1 MYELFTLG
9 GGTYLV
15 DLLNAVAAITGGGA
29 YITLAQLAGVAGLAW
44 VLFRTA
50 FGGSWKDNAKWM
62 LLFVAVWGA
71 MIVPKATVRVVDRLD
86 PTLAPAVV
94 ANVPIGLALFASLT
108 SNIGDGLTRLTEQAF
123 TLPNDLQYR
132 RHGLIF
138 GARLAAKTTRLEIT
152 DTVFARNVRNYARQ
166 CVFHALLLGHI
177 SADDLRES
185 TDIWSLVT
193 ATGSPSAGASPA
205 RMVEFAT
212 RQAASGTGATPIDRQ
227 VVTCRD
233 AAGRLNGQWNA
244 EIARAGTVF
253 GRRIFPDARTEALA
267 RAELL
272 AALPAAHTFLIGA
285 SRAAGEIMRQQMV
298 LNAVHDAGE
307 QWAAEAGNAAALRAY
322 TEARAEAQTV
332 SAYRAIGRQAETWV
346 PLLRIVFECLY
357 VGAFPM
363 AVLLM
368 LTPAGGAIFRS
379 YVTGLVWLQS
389 WGPLYAVLH
398 RISMGEA
405 AERMQ
410 AAALMPGGDIGI
422 SLVAQ
427 AGIRA
432 VASDVAV
439 MSGYLSM
446 SVPFLAAALAY
457 GLSKATV
464 LATSVLA
471 VGQDA
476 ASSAAHEGTTGNLS
490 LANTGYDTHRF
501 ATLEGRQIR
510 TSAHVDTDRYTGY
523 APAGAA
529 FTVAGDGTPIADMG
543 AATSRIPAAG
553 VRLSESLATSHET
566 RAAEARSLSRHW
578 SAEAGQARNAAVT
591 DATGL
596 IERYSHDVS
605 TGEAHARGVTESEST
620 QVQALEAHY
629 DKMSETAG
637 ISRDQMAVLTGQAR
651 VGAGWDFVVRL
662 GADGSA
668 MWRGQTIGRDAWNAV
683 KDYARS
689 HQVTDLWSRVSEAS
703 RRYSTATGESEAASL
718 DESLSA
724 NLTRMRTFQ
733 ERASLARQES
743 ESWSEQA
750 ARVRAD
756 AQAIERELGQPFFAW
771 LSERP
776 GTDGRAIG
784 AAGAMRIASPQTP
797 EDAEALR
804 EHAAAFIAEKF
815 PAPAGPDPSTVGGA
829 VEYEGAAGALREAY
843 GRETAAAYGGW
854 SAGARDR
861 ARDAGAPEPGAV
873 EEAALGAR
881 AETRADMTV
890 REAGREARAGIA
902 REDAREGRAGVAVE
916 TEKPFERHATENL
929 PVVGDWLA
937 GKLYGTAKN
946 AVPDAAP
953 VGDGR
958 DRPRTE
964 SPDRR
969 PGQEGWGD
977 SSP

>member
-9 GGTYLV
+9 GGAYLV
-15 DLLNAVAAITGGGA
+15 DLLNAVAAITSGGA
-29 YITLAQLAGVAGLAW
+29 YITLAQLAGIAGLGW
-44 VLFRTA
+44 ILFRTA
-50 FGGSWKDNAKWM
+50 FGGSWKDNAKWV
-62 LLFVAVWGA
+62 LLFATVWGA

-108 SNIGDGLTRLTEQAF
+108 SQVGDGLTRLTEQAF
-123 TLPNDLQYR
+123 TLPNDLQYQ

-152 DTVFARNVRNYARQ
+152 DTVFARNMRNYARQ
-166 CVFHALLLGHI
+166 CVFHALLLGHM

-205 RMVEFAT
+205 RMFEFAT
-212 RQAASGTGATPIDRQ
+212 RGAVSGTGATTLDREI
-227 VVTCRD
+227 VTCQVG
-233 AAGRLNGQWNA
+233 AGRLNAQWNA
-244 EIARAGTVF
+244 EIQRAGTVF

-272 AALPAAHTFLIGA
+272 AALPAAHDFLIGA
-285 SRAAGEIMRQQMV
+285 ARSAGEIMRQQMV

-346 PLLRIVFECLY
+346 PLLKIVFECLY
-357 VGAFPM
+357 IGAFPM

-368 LTPAGGAIFRS
+368 LTPAGLPIFRS

-410 AAALMPGGDIGI
+410 AAATMPGGDIGI

-523 APAGAA
+523 APEGAA
-529 FTVAGDGTPIADMG
+529 MTVTGDGTVVADAG

-553 VRLSESLATSHET
+553 VRLSESLATSYET
-566 RAAEARSLSRHW
+566 RAAEAHGLSRHW
-578 SAEAGQARNAAVT
+578 SAEAGVARNAAVT
-591 DATGL
+591 DATAM
-596 IERYSHDVS
+596 IERHSHDVS
-605 TGEAHARGVTESEST
+605 TGEAFARGITESESS
-620 QVQALEAHY
+620 QAQQLDSHVE
-629 DKMSETAG
+629 KLSEIAG
-637 ISRDQMAVLTGQAR
+637 ISKNQAAVLTGQAK
-651 VGAGWDFVVRL
+651 VGGGWDFIVTV
-662 GADGSA
+662 GADGSV
-668 MWRGQTIGRDAWNAV
+668 MWRGQTIEQDAWNRV
-683 KDYARS
+683 KEYDRQHGVTETWS
-689 HQVTDLWSRVSEAS
+689 QVAEAS
-703 RRYSTATGESEAASL
+703 RRYSTQTGDSEHASL

-733 ERASLARQES
+733 ERASYARQES
-743 ESWSEQA
+743 EMWSEQA
-750 ARVRAD
+750 AQVSTD
-756 AQAIERELGQPFFAW
+756 AQAIGRDLSQPFFAW
-771 LSERP
+771 LSEQR

-784 AAGAMRIASPQTP
+784 APGAMRIALPQTA
-797 EDAEALR
+797 EDAEQLR
-804 EHAAAFIAEKF
+804 EYAAAFIAEKF
-815 PAPAGPDPSTVGGA
+815 PAPAGPDPASVGGA
-829 VEYEGAAGALREAY
+829 AEYEGAAGQMRGAY

-854 SAGARDR
+854 SEGVRDR
-861 ARDAGAPEPGAV
+861 AREAGAPRPGETDVRAREERV
-873 EEAALGAR
+873 ETKTGQIMMGTA
-881 AETRADMTV
+881 
-890 REAGREARAGIA
+890 REARQTVTRDEAA
-902 REDAREGRAGVAVE
+902 DGRAGVGAE
-916 TEKPFERHATENL
+916 RSKPFERHATENL

-937 GKLYGTAKN
+937 GNLFGTAKN

-953 VGDGR
+953 GGAGR
-958 DRPRTE
+958 DRPDER
-964 SPDRR
+964 
-969 PGQEGWGD
+969 GWGD

>member
-15 DLLNAVAAITGGGA
+15 DLLNAVAAITSGGA

-44 VLFRTA
+44 ILFRTA
-50 FGGSWKDNAKWM
+50 FGGSWKDNAKWI
-62 LLFVAVWGA
+62 LLFVTVWGA

-108 SNIGDGLTRLTEQAF
+108 SQVGDGLTRLTEQAF
-123 TLPNDLQYR
+123 TLPNHLQYQ

-138 GARLAAKTTRLEIT
+138 GARLAAKATRLEIT

-166 CVFHALLLGHI
+166 CVFTALLLGHI

-193 ATGSPSAGASPA
+193 AAGSPSAGASPA

-212 RQAASGTGATPIDRQ
+212 RQGATGTGATPIDRQ
-227 VVTCRD
+227 IVTCRD

-244 EIARAGTVF
+244 EIQRAGTVF

-272 AALPAAHTFLIGA
+272 AALPAAHDFLIGA
-285 SRAAGEIMRQQMV
+285 SRSAGEIMRQQMV

-368 LTPAGGAIFRS
+368 LTPAGLPIFRS
-379 YVTGLVWLQS
+379 YVTGLIWLQS

-523 APAGAA
+523 APAGAGM
-529 FTVAGDGTPIADMG
+529 TVTGDGTVVADAG

-553 VRLSESLATSHET
+553 IKLSESLATRFEQ
-566 RAAEARSLSRHW
+566 RAEHSRSLSRHW

-605 TGEAHARGVTESEST
+605 TGTAFARGVTESESS
-620 QVQALEAHY
+620 QAQQLDSHVE
-629 DKMSETAG
+629 KLSEIAG
-637 ISRDQMAVLTGQAR
+637 ITKNQAAVLTGQAS
-651 VGAGWDFVVRL
+651 VGGGWDFLVKAR
-662 GADGSA
+662 ADGSV
-668 MWRGQTIGRDAWNAV
+668 MWRGQTVESDAWNRV
-683 KDYARS
+683 KEYDRQ
-689 HQVTDLWSRVSEAS
+689 HGVTESWSQVSEAS
-703 RRYSTATGESEAASL
+703 RRYSAQTGDSEMAGL

-724 NLTRMRTFQ
+724 NLTRMRSFQ
-733 ERASLARQES
+733 ERASLSRQEA
-743 ESWSEQA
+743 ESWSEHASQA
-750 ARVRAD
+750 RSNVRAV
-756 AQAIERELGQPFFAW
+756 ERDLSQPFFAW
-771 LSERP
+771 LSERE
-776 GTDGRAIG
+776 GTDGRPIG
-784 AAGAMRIASPQTP
+784 EAGALRLIQPQTV
-797 EDAEALR
+797 EDAEQLR
-804 EHAAAFIAEKF
+804 EYADAFVAEKV
-815 PAPAGPDPSTVGGA
+815 PATAGPDPASVGGA
-829 VEYEGAAGALREAY
+829 AEYEGATGKLREAY
-843 GRETAAAYGGW
+843 VGETAAAHAGW
-854 SAGARDR
+854 SAGVRDR
-861 ARDAGAPEPGAV
+861 AAAAGAPHPGEAPAKAMEERV
-873 EEAALGAR
+873 E
-881 AETRADMTV
+881 TKTDMVMKGT
-890 REAGREARAGIA
+890 AREARQTVTGQETA
-902 REDAREGRAGVAVE
+902 EGRAGVAVE
-916 TEKPFERHATENL
+916 TNKPFERHATENL

-937 GKLYGTAKN
+937 GKLFGSARN
-946 AVPDAAP
+946 A
-953 VGDGR
+953 
-958 DRPRTE
+958 
-964 SPDRR
+964 SPDGAPGEAGTGRR
-969 PGQEGWGD
+969 QDEKGWGD

>member
-9 GGTYLV
+9 GGAYLV
-15 DLLNAVAAITGGGA
+15 DLLNAVAAITSGGA
-29 YITLAQLAGVAGLAW
+29 FVTLGQLAGVAGLAW

-50 FGGSWKDNAKWM
+50 FGGSWKDNAKWI
-62 LLFVAVWGA
+62 LLFAVVWGA

-108 SNIGDGLTRLTEQAF
+108 SQVGDGLTRLTEQAF
-123 TLPNDLQYR
+123 TLPDDLQYQ
-132 RHGLIF
+132 RHGMIF

-152 DTVFARNVRNYARQ
+152 DTVFARNIRNYARQ

-193 ATGSPSAGASPA
+193 ATGTPSAGASPA
-205 RMVEFAT
+205 RMFEFAT
-212 RQAASGTGATPIDRQ
+212 RQAGGVAGTTGIEREI
-227 VVTCRD
+227 VTCQVG
-233 AAGRLNGQWNA
+233 AGRLNGQWNV

-272 AALPAAHTFLIGA
+272 AALPAAHDFLIGA
-285 SRAAGEIMRQQMV
+285 SRSAGEIMRQQMV

-357 VGAFPM
+357 IGAFPM

-368 LTPAGGAIFRS
+368 LTPAGTAIFRS
-379 YVTGLVWLQS
+379 YVTGLIWLQS

-410 AAALMPGGDIGI
+410 ATALMPGGEIGI

-523 APAGAA
+523 APAGAGM
-529 FTVAGDGTPIADMG
+529 TVTGDGTVVADAG

-566 RAAEARSLSRHW
+566 RAAEARTLSRHW

-596 IERYSHDVS
+596 MQRYSHDVS
-605 TGEAHARGVTESEST
+605 TGEAYARGVTESESS
-620 QVQALEAHY
+620 QAQQLDSHVE
-629 DKMSETAG
+629 KISEIAG
-637 ISRDQMAVLTGQAR
+637 ISKNQAAVLTGQAK
-651 VGAGWDFVVRL
+651 VGGGWDFIVKA
-662 GADGSA
+662 GAEGSV
-668 MWRGQTIGRDAWNAV
+668 MWRGQTIEQDAWNRV
-683 KDYARS
+683 KEYDRQHGVTETWS
-689 HQVTDLWSRVSEAS
+689 QVAEAS
-703 RRYSTATGESEAASL
+703 RRYSTQTGDSEMASL
-718 DESLSA
+718 DESMSA
-724 NLTRMRTFQ
+724 NLTRMRSFQ

-750 ARVRAD
+750 AQVRSD
-756 AQAIERELGQPFFAW
+756 AQGIERELGQPFFAW
-771 LSERP
+771 LSEQK

-784 AAGAMRIASPQTP
+784 AAGAMRIASPQTA
-797 EDAEALR
+797 EDSEQLR
-804 EHAAAFIAEKF
+804 EYAAAFIAEKY

-829 VEYEGAAGALREAY
+829 AEYEGATGELRGAY
-843 GRETAAAYGGW
+843 GRETAAAHAGW
-854 SAGARDR
+854 SAGVRDR
-861 ARDAGAPEPGAV
+861 AAAAGAPRAGEAPAKAMDERV
-873 EEAALGAR
+873 ETKTEQIMKGTA
-881 AETRADMTV
+881 
-890 REAGREARAGIA
+890 REARQTVTGREAA
-902 REDAREGRAGVAVE
+902 EGRAGVEAE
-916 TEKPFERHATENL
+916 RKKPFEQQATENL

-937 GKLYGTAKN
+937 GKLFGSAKN

-953 VGDGR
+953 GGAGK
-958 DRPRTE
+958 DRPP
-964 SPDRR
+964 PD
-969 PGQEGWGD
+969 EKGWGD

>member
-15 DLLNAVAAITGGGA
+15 DLLNAVAAITSGGA
-29 YITLAQLAGVAGLAW
+29 YVTLAQLAGVGGLGW

-86 PTLAPAVV
+86 PALAPAVV
-94 ANVPIGLALFASLT
+94 ANVPVGLALFASLT
-108 SNIGDGLTRLTEQAF
+108 SQVGDGLTRLTEQAF
-123 TLPNDLQYR
+123 TLPDDLAYQ

-138 GARLAAKTTRLEIT
+138 GARLAAATTRLEIT
-152 DTVFARNVRNYARQ
+152 DTVFARNIRNYARQ

-185 TDIWSLVT
+185 TDIWGLVT
-193 ATGSPSAGASPA
+193 AGGTPSAGASPA
-205 RMVEFAT
+205 RMFEFAT
-212 RQAASGTGATPIDRQ
+212 RQAAVGTGATPIAREI
-227 VVTCRD
+227 VTCQ
-233 AAGRLNGQWNA
+233 AGAGRLNAQWNA
-244 EIARAGTVF
+244 EIARAGTIF
-253 GRRIFPDARTEALA
+253 GRRIFPGSRTEALA

-272 AALPAAHTFLIGA
+272 AALPAAHDFLIGA
-285 SRAAGEIMRQQMV
+285 SRSAGEIMRQQMV

-307 QWAAEAGNAAALRAY
+307 QWAAEAGNAAALQAY

-346 PLLRIVFECLY
+346 PLLKIVFECLY
-357 VGAFPM
+357 IGAFPM

-379 YVTGLVWLQS
+379 YVTGLIWLQS

-405 AERMQ
+405 AERMS
-410 AAALMPGGDIGI
+410 AAASMPGGDIGI

-432 VASDVAV
+432 VGSDVAV

-529 FTVAGDGTPIADMG
+529 MTVTGDGTVVADAG
-543 AATSRIPAAG
+543 QATSRIPAAG

-566 RAAEARSLSRHW
+566 RAAEARTLSRHW

-591 DATGL
+591 DATAMIG
-596 IERYSHDVS
+596 RYAHDVS
-605 TGEAHARGVTESEST
+605 TGTAHARGITESEGS
-620 QVQALEAHY
+620 QAQALESHHEKLA
-629 DKMSETAG
+629 EIGG
-637 ISRDQMAVLTGQAR
+637 ITKDQAAVLTGQAR
-651 VGAGWDFVVRL
+651 VGGGWDFIVKV
-662 GADGSA
+662 GADGSV
-668 MWRGQTIGRDAWNAV
+668 MWRGQTIESDTWNRIKEYDRQHGVTETWSQVADAS
-683 KDYARS
+683 K
-689 HQVTDLWSRVSEAS
+689 
-703 RRYSTATGESEAASL
+703 RYSTQTGDSEMASM

-724 NLTRMRTFQ
+724 NLTRMRSFQ
-733 ERASLARQES
+733 ERASLSRQES

-750 ARVRAD
+750 AQVRSD
-756 AQAIERELGQPFFAW
+756 AQAIGRDLGQPFFAW
-771 LSERP
+771 LSERK
-776 GTDGRAIG
+776 GTDGRALG
-784 AAGAMRIASPQTP
+784 AAGAMRIASPQTA
-797 EDAEALR
+797 EDSEQLR
-804 EHAAAFIAEKF
+804 EHAAAFIAEKY
-815 PAPAGPDPSTVGGA
+815 PAPAGPDPATVGGPDA
-829 VEYEGAAGALREAY
+829 FRGKYEGAAGELRGAY

-854 SAGARDR
+854 SAGVRDR
-861 ARDAGAPEPGAV
+861 AAAAGAPRPG
-873 EEAALGAR
+873 ETGAAGIRER
-881 AETRADMTV
+881 AETETDLIMKGAARGARQTVTGDM
-890 REAGREARAGIA
+890 
-902 REDAREGRAGVAVE
+902 AREGRAGVAAE
-916 TEKPFERHATENL
+916 TRKPFEQHATEDL

-937 GKLYGTAKN
+937 GQLFGTAKN

-953 VGDGR
+953 GAAGR
-958 DRPRTE
+958 NRP
-964 SPDRR
+964 PD
-969 PGQEGWGD
+969 EKGWGD

>member
-15 DLLNAVAAITGGGA
+15 DLLNAVAAITSGGA
-29 YITLAQLAGVAGLAW
+29 YITLAQLAGIAGLGW

-94 ANVPIGLALFASLT
+94 DNVPIGLALFASLT

-123 TLPNDLQYR
+123 TLPNDLAYR

-138 GARLAAKTTRLEIT
+138 GARLAAKATRLEIT

-193 ATGSPSAGASPA
+193 ASGSPSAGASPA

-212 RQAASGTGATPIDRQ
+212 RQPATGTGATPIDRQ
-227 VVTCRD
+227 IVTCRD
-233 AAGRLNGQWNA
+233 AASRLNAQWNA

-253 GRRIFPDARTEALA
+253 GRRIFPDARTGALA

-272 AALPAAHTFLIGA
+272 AALPAAHDFLIGA
-285 SRAAGEIMRQQMV
+285 SRSAAEIMRQQMV

-471 VGQDA
+471 VSQDA

-529 FTVAGDGTPIADMG
+529 FTVSPDGTPIADAG

-553 VRLSESLATSHET
+553 VRLSESLATSHEQ

-578 SAEAGQARNAAVT
+578 SAEAGEARNAAVT

-605 TGEAHARGVTESEST
+605 TGEAFARGVTESET
-620 QVQALEAHY
+620 AQVQALEAHY

-637 ISRDQMAVLTGQAR
+637 LTKNQTAAL
-651 VGAGWDFVVRL
+651 VGAAKVGGGWDFVVRF

-668 MWRGQTIGRDAWNAV
+668 SWRGQTIGKESWDAV
-683 KDYARS
+683 KDYAES

-703 RRYSTATGESEAASL
+703 RRYTTATGESEAASL

-750 ARVRAD
+750 AQVRSD
-756 AQAIERELGQPFFAW
+756 AQAIERELGQPFFVW
-771 LSERP
+771 LSERT
-776 GTDGRAIG
+776 GSDGRAIG
-784 AAGAMRIASPQTP
+784 AAGAMRIASPQTA
-797 EDAEALR
+797 EDAEQLR

-815 PAPAGPDPSTVGGA
+815 PAPAGPDPASVGGA
-829 VEYEGAAGALREAY
+829 AEYEGAAGELRGAY
-843 GRETAAAYGGW
+843 GRETAAAWGGW
-854 SAGARDR
+854 SAGVRDR
-861 ARDAGAPEPGAV
+861 AAAAGAPRSGEVDAD
-873 EEAALGAR
+873 ALGGR
-881 AETRADMTV
+881 AETKADMTV
-890 REAGREARAGIA
+890 KEAGREARAGIA

-929 PVVGDWLA
+929 PVIGDWLA

-946 AVPDAAP
+946 AVPDAPPGGTAERRAT
-953 VGDGR
+953 DQR
-958 DRPRTE
+958 D
-964 SPDRR
+964 
-969 PGQEGWGD
+969 WGD
-977 SSP
+977 ASP

>member
-15 DLLNAVAAITGGGA
+15 DLLNAVAAITSGGA

-44 VLFRTA
+44 ILFRTA
-50 FGGSWKDNAKWM
+50 FGGSWKDNAKWI
-62 LLFVAVWGA
+62 LLFVTVWGA

-108 SNIGDGLTRLTEQAF
+108 SQVGDGLTRLTEQAF
-123 TLPNDLQYR
+123 TLPNDLQYQ

-138 GARLAAKTTRLEIT
+138 GARLAAKATRLEIT

-166 CVFHALLLGHI
+166 CVFHALLLGHM

-193 ATGSPSAGASPA
+193 AGGSPSAGASPA
-205 RMVEFAT
+205 RMFEFAT
-212 RQAASGTGATPIDRQ
+212 RQAATGTGATPIDRQ
-227 VVTCRD
+227 IVTCQVG
-233 AAGRLNGQWNA
+233 ASRLNAQWNA
-244 EIARAGTVF
+244 EIQRAGTVF

-272 AALPAAHTFLIGA
+272 AALPAAHDFLIGA
-285 SRAAGEIMRQQMV
+285 ARSAGEIMRQQMV

-368 LTPAGGAIFRS
+368 LTPAGLPIFRS
-379 YVTGLVWLQS
+379 YVTGLIWLQS

-523 APAGAA
+523 APAGAG
-529 FTVAGDGTPIADMG
+529 FTVTGDGTAVVD
-543 AATSRIPAAG
+543 ASSATSRIPAAG
-553 VRLSESLATSHET
+553 VRISESMATSYET
-566 RAAEARSLSRHW
+566 RAAEARSLARNW
-578 SAEAGQARNAAVT
+578 DVQAGVARNAAVT

-596 IERYSHDVS
+596 VERYSHDVS
-605 TGEAHARGVTESEST
+605 IGEAHARGVTESESA
-620 QVQALEAHY
+620 QVQALESHMEKLA
-629 DKMSETAG
+629 EIGG
-637 ISRDQMAVLTGQAR
+637 ISKNQAAVLTAEAKIGGGFEKI
-651 VGAGWDFVVRL
+651 VEL
-662 GADGSA
+662 GASGSA
-668 MWRGQTIGRDAWNAV
+668 TWRGETIESDAWNRM
-683 KDYARS
+683 KEYDRQ
-689 HQVTDLWSRVSEAS
+689 HGVTEMWSRVSEAS
-703 RRYSTATGESEAASL
+703 RRYSTATGESEAAAL
-718 DESLSA
+718 EESLNA
-724 NLTRMRTFQ
+724 NLTRMRSFQ
-733 ERASLARQES
+733 DRASLARQES
-743 ESWSEQA
+743 EMWSEQEA
-750 ARVRAD
+750 QVRQD
-756 AQAIERELGQPFFAW
+756 AQAIDRDLSQPFFAW
-771 LSERP
+771 LSERT
-776 GTDGRAIG
+776 GTDGRPIG
-784 AAGAMRIASPQTP
+784 AAGAGALISVQTA
-797 EDAEALR
+797 EDAETLR
-804 EHAAAFIAEKF
+804 EHAAAFVAEKF
-815 PAPAGPDPSTVGGA
+815 PAPAGPDPASIGGEA
-829 VEYEGAAGALREAY
+829 AYGAARDTLSDAY
-843 GRETAAAYGGW
+843 AGETAAAHAVW
-854 SAGARDR
+854 SAGVRDR
-861 ARDAGAPEPGAV
+861 AGAAGTPQRGDVPEDAVRE
-873 EEAALGAR
+873 GAR
-881 AETRADMTV
+881 AETDMIV
-890 REAGREARAGIA
+890 RGSAREARTQIA
-902 REDAREGRAGVAVE
+902 REDALEGRAGVAVE
-916 TEKPFERHATENL
+916 RDKPFERHATENL
-929 PVVGDWLA
+929 PFIGGWLA
-937 GKLYGTAKN
+937 GKLFGTAKN
-946 AVPDAAP
+946 AAPDGAGEQP
-953 VGDGR
+953 KTIPTPDWGNQ
-958 DRPRTE
+958 
-964 SPDRR
+964 SP
-969 PGQEGWGD
+969 
-977 SSP
+977 